1 MTKGEKQQT
10 QFLNQQPLTDAIKDY
25 LRKRLGRGEELESD
39 ISDIQK

>member
-25 LRKRLGRGEELESD
+25 LGKRVERDEELESD
-39 ISDIQK
+39 ISDTQK